1 MRNHMIN
8 LSLTCIFLVAFA
20 MASGA
25 LVWVAWNGAAR
36 MVVDVAYLD
45 YTKCIAIALVGD
57 MVLGLLALGTD

>member
-1 MRNHMIN
+1 
-8 LSLTCIFLVAFA
+8 

-45 YTKCIAIALVGD
+45 YTKCIAVALVGD
-57 MVLGLLALGTD
+57 MILGLLALGTD